1 LPRGQKRQTPVLCCK
16 HRILSARWSA
26 VGLWRIVLVICA
38 GLPYF
43 YHMVHRLPLRCLVC
57 FRFWLLIVFCLPI
70 LAFSQSTAQ
79 PSCPLGPDWVLN
91 TQFSDEF
98 EGRHLNTAKWWDFNP
113 TFHGRKPAYF
123 ERKNVEV
130 RKGMLQLWARVQKPG
145 EVTVENRVRGY
156 DKYTTATIKSKQRIR
171 YGYFETRAKAM
182 KASVSGAFWLYDPL
196 DGPAKYSAGDF
207 SEEIDIFEI
216 FGKPAKKENESVVF
230 ATVHRMETP
239 YVEAIVKSKQAPMA
253 NKSFK
258 TKVDFDFTED
268 YHVYGLLW
276 TPTEMKW
283 FIDGKEVFKR
293 DNDYFKRPLHLM
305 LDCEIMQA
313 WAGLPDAAD
322 LPGKFEVDYVR
333 VWQMKE

>member
-1 LPRGQKRQTPVLCCK
+1 MKNQKV
-16 HRILSARWSA
+16 
-26 VGLWRIVLVICA
+26 IVLVVA
-38 GLPYF
+38 NFLLLFSMPY
-43 YHMVHRLPLRCLVC
+43 
-57 FRFWLLIVFCLPI
+57 LL
-70 LAFSQSTAQ
+70 LAQASN
-79 PSCPLGPDWVLN
+79 PPVCPLGANYLLAES
-91 TQFSDEF
+91 FSDEF
-98 EGRHLNTAKWWDFNP
+98 DGKQLDTTKFWDFNP

-123 ERKNVEV
+123 ARENVV
-130 RKGMLQLWARVQKPG
+130 VKKGKLELYAKEQKPS

-171 YGYFETRAKAM
+171 YGYFECRAKAM

-216 FGKPAKKENESVVF
+216 FGKPAKKENDSVFF

-239 YVEAIVKSKQAPMA
+239 YVEAIVKSKQTPMV

-258 TKVDFDFTED
+258 TKVAFDFTEE

-276 TPTEMKW
+276 TPTEMIW
-283 FIDGKEVFKR
+283 YIDGKEVFKR
-293 DNDYFKRPLHLM
+293 DNDFFKRPLHLM

-313 WAGLPDAAD
+313 WAGLPDAKD
-322 LPGKFEVDYVR
+322 LPGSFSVDYVR
-333 VWQMKE
+333 VWQLKEWQ

>member
-1 LPRGQKRQTPVLCCK
+1 MKYLL
-16 HRILSARWSA
+16 RIPTTCVITFQL
-26 VGLWRIVLVICA
+26 LNLVVFPTNVNA
-38 GLPYF
+38 QEKGLP
-43 YHMVHRLPLRCLVC
+43 
-57 FRFWLLIVFCLPI
+57 I
-70 LAFSQSTAQ
+70 
-79 PSCPLGPDWVLN
+79 CPLGSEYVLVEK
-91 TQFSDEF
+91 FSDEF
-98 EGRHLNTAKWWDFNP
+98 NGKHLDTAKFWDFNP

-123 ERKNVEV
+123 ARENVKV
-130 RKGMLQLWARVQKPG
+130 RKGMLELEAREQKPSQ
-145 EVTVENRVRGY
+145 VSVENQVRGY

-216 FGKPAKKENESVVF
+216 FGKPAKKENDSIFF

-239 YVEAIVKSKQAPMA
+239 YVEAIVKSKQPPMV

-258 TKVDFDFTED
+258 TKVAFDFTED

-276 TPTEMKW
+276 TPTEMIW
-283 FIDGKEVFKR
+283 YIDGKEIFKR
-293 DNDYFKRPLHLM
+293 GNDFFKRPLHLM

-313 WAGLPDAAD
+313 WAGLPVAGD
-322 LPGKFEVDYVR
+322 LPGSFSVDYVR
-333 VWQMKE
+333 VWQLKE